1 MSENFKFSY
10 FRVMLVIGLFQVA
23 AYWFS
28 GSMACSDGV
37 LAVPQYDTPLYYQAA
52 RRIVEGH
59 PFSYSEGSATCT
71 GTTTVLYPFLL
82 AIPYALGATGESLL
96 WAGFIVNALCYLV
109 FLYGWSV
116 AVKNWCQSSASALL
130 ASILIALS
138 GHCAY
143 VTFSQSD
150 IGFLLAYTALLAA
163 ALSTDRRW
171 AIGVLLAL
179 GPWVRPEG
187 MICCVAYCMI
197 TFACLVAQKILPDL
211 REKVTAT
218 DFLACVVSI
227 VSCFGVFALN
237 YALTGHVQFSS
248 IAGKGYFAQLSFPM
262 AVFTA
267 AGDFIKMFKELFG
280 GSANGVPREF
290 ISIPCLGAVLLAV
303 GIVSYNWTR
312 HNIRGLLVLMLAA
325 LGCLLSVAQSG
336 FQGTNLDRYVVWMF
350 PIVIVLVAE
359 ATVLIERRFMPKTLC
374 RLPSALV
381 VTTSVM
387 GTISLVIVFNA
398 VCRCMD
404 SSRLFAYECDKIMP
418 PKASFGCDSECDMA
432 YHFSPRRCVHVGGVY
447 TSELKPNDFAEN
459 LERLRHRPELRF
471 DYWIF
476 SSSFISSL
484 GEECV
489 KKMGEVLLS
498 GPDAVSLAKANW
510 LPFEICSSS
519 TYNGKVLVAS
529 VDIGYE
535 ADEKFA
541 DYNVITRW
549 GIEEF
554 RPFIESGRLD
564 EKFIVDV
571 GRVILGG
578 DEMSVPLKPGCDAIV
593 VMRTWP
599 SHVVP
604 RKFGYPSRSMD
615 CAFSNPL
622 KFNIAVDGEIVDTA
636 EISYATNV
644 FSDVS
649 FKIPGSAIKNAVSRI
664 GFLGDHITFGYWF
677 YQ

>member
-1 MSENFKFSY
+1 MLDNLKHSY
-10 FRVMLVIGLFQVA
+10 FHLMLVIGLFQIA

-59 PFSYSEGSATCT
+59 PFSYSEGSAVCT

-82 AIPYALGATGESLL
+82 AIPYALGADGDAML
-96 WAGFIVNALCYLV
+96 WAGFIVNAFWYVL
-109 FLYGWSV
+109 FLLGWSI
-116 AVKNWCQSSASALL
+116 AIRNWCQNSSAALL

-150 IGFLLAYTALLAA
+150 IGLLLAYTSLLAV
-163 ALSTDRRW
+163 ALSLDRRW
-171 AIGVLLAL
+171 AIGVLLVL
-179 GPWVRPEG
+179 GPWIRPEG
-187 MICCVAYCMI
+187 MICVVAYCMI
-197 TFACLVAQKILPDL
+197 TIVCLVAQRILPDW
-211 REKVTAT
+211 REKAIAT
-218 DFLACVVSI
+218 DFLICTVSI
-227 VSCFGVFALN
+227 VSCLGVFVLN
-237 YALTGHVQFSS
+237 YALTGHAQFSS

-267 AGDFIKMFKELFG
+267 SGDLIKMLKELFG
-280 GSANGVPREF
+280 GFANGVPREF
-290 ISIPCLGAVLLAV
+290 VSIPCLGGVLLAI
-303 GIVSYNWTR
+303 GIVAYDWTR
-312 HNIRGLLVLMLAA
+312 DNIRGLLVLMLAA

-350 PIVIVLVAE
+350 PIVTVLVAE
-359 ATVLIERRFMPKTLC
+359 ATVLIERRFMPKALC
-374 RLPSALV
+374 RLPSVLV
-381 VTTSVM
+381 VVASVM
-387 GTISLVIVFNA
+387 GAVSLVIVFNA

-404 SSRLFAYECDKIMP
+404 STRLFAYECDKIMP
-418 PKASFGCDSECDMA
+418 PKASYGCDSECDMA

-459 LERLRHRPELRF
+459 IERLRHHPELRF

-476 SSSFISSL
+476 SSSFIGSL

-489 KKMGEVLLS
+489 KRMGEVLLS
-498 GPDAVSLAKANW
+498 GPDAITLARANW
-510 LPFEICSSS
+510 APFEIYSSS
-519 TYNGKVLVAS
+519 TYKGKTLVAS

-535 ADEKFA
+535 DDEKLA

-554 RPFIESGRLD
+554 KPFIESGRLG

-604 RKFGYPSRSMD
+604 RKFGYPSKSMD

-622 KFNIAVDGEIVDTA
+622 KFNIAVDGKVVDTA
-636 EISYATNV
+636 EISYATNA